1 MVRIAIV
8 GGGIGGLTTALT
20 LREFGFESEVYEQ
33 APALLDVGAAIA
45 IWPNAMHVLER
56 IKLTNMVREHSGAIE
71 EINWLD
77 RRGQLL
83 NRALIRNA
91 VALHRADLQSILLHA
106 LPPGWIKLDHSL
118 VSCRQTSEKVVATFA
133 NGETIEADLL
143 IGADGIHSD
152 ARSLIIKDGAP
163 IYRGYTVWRAISLAA
178 PSPLPTGTAI
188 EIHGRG
194 LRFGIGPVGA
204 GKIGWWAAAN
214 APSPDHSSGEEAR
227 NKLLH
232 LFKDWY
238 RPAVELIEATPSYSI
253 LTTPAFDREPTQT
266 WGDKRI
272 TLLGDAIH
280 PTTPNFGQGGC
291 LAMEDA
297 VVLARCFEKYGANEE
312 ALRKYEGCR
321 YERTAAITKY
331 SRLYGTIG
339 QSENFA
345 VRISK
350 NILLPLAPEPVLQR
364 LMQIVFDYD
373 ATTVTV

>member
-8 GGGIGGLTTALT
+8 GGGIGGLTTALA
-20 LREFGFESEVYEQ
+20 LRELGFESQVYEQ
-33 APALLDVGAAIA
+33 APALLDIGAAIA
-45 IWPNAMHVLER
+45 IWPNAMRVLAR
-56 IKLTNMVREHSGAIE
+56 INLGGAIREHSGAID

-77 RRGQLL
+77 QRGQVL
-83 NRALIRNA
+83 NRVSLQNS
-91 VALHRADLQSILLHA
+91 VALHRADLQSLLLRA
-106 LPPGWIKLDHSL
+106 LAPDEIKLDHSL
-118 VSCRQTSEKVVATFA
+118 VSYQQHDDKIVATFT
-133 NGETIEADLL
+133 NGATVETDLL

-152 ARSLIIKDGAP
+152 VRLNFLENEP
-163 IYRGYTVWRAISLAA
+163 PVYRGYIVWRGISTDV
-178 PSPLPTGTAI
+178 PRSLPTNIAI

-194 LRFGIGPVGA
+194 QRFGIGPVGD
-204 GKIGWWAAAN
+204 GRIGWWAAAN
-214 APSPDHSSGEEAR
+214 ALLPDHVSNAQNE
-227 NKLLH
+227 LLR
-232 LFKDWY
+232 LFKGWY
-238 RPAVELIEATPSYSI
+238 PPAVELIENTNPHVI
-253 LTTPAFDREPTQT
+253 LATPAFDREPGKT
-266 WGDKRI
+266 WGDKSV

-297 VVLARCFEKYGANEE
+297 LVLARCVEKYGATEQ

-339 QSENFA
+339 QSENLL
-345 VRISK
+345 VRIAK
-350 NILLPLAPEPVLQR
+350 RTLLPLAPESILQR

>member
-45 IWPNAMHVLER
+45 IWPNALRVLER
-56 IKLTNMVREHSGAIE
+56 INLGNAIREHSGAID

-77 RRGQLL
+77 QRGQLL
-83 NRALIRNA
+83 NRVPITNA
-91 VALHRADLQSILLHA
+91 VALHRADLQSLLLRA
-106 LPPGWIKLDHSL
+106 LEPDEIKLDHSL
-118 VSCRQTSEKVVATFA
+118 VSYRQEDDKVVATFA
-133 NGETIEADLL
+133 NGQTVETDLL

-152 ARSLIIKDGAP
+152 VRLSFLGNEPP
-163 IYRGYTVWRAISLAA
+163 IYRGYIVWRGISTDA
-178 PSPLPTGTAI
+178 PRSIQPNIAV

-194 LRFGIGPVGA
+194 QRFGIGPVGD
-204 GKIGWWAAAN
+204 GRTGWWASAN
-214 APSPDHSSGEEAR
+214 APLPDQLPDAKTE
-227 NKLLH
+227 LLR
-232 LFKDWY
+232 LFENWY
-238 RPAVELIEATPSYSI
+238 RPAVELIESTNPHVI
-253 LTTPAFDREPTQT
+253 LTTPAFDREPSKN
-266 WGDKRI
+266 WGDKQI

-297 VVLARCFEKYGANEE
+297 IVLARCFEKYGANEQ

-339 QSENFA
+339 QSENPFIRT
-345 VRISK
+345 VK
-350 NILLPLAPEPVLQR
+350 KILLPLAPEAVLHR
-364 LMQIVFDYD
+364 LMQAVFDYD

>member
-20 LREFGFESEVYEQ
+20 LKEFGFESEVYEQ

-45 IWPNAMHVLER
+45 IWPNAMRVLER
-56 IKLTNMVREHSGAIE
+56 IKLGDVIREHSGAIA

-77 RRGQLL
+77 QRGLLL
-83 NRALIRNA
+83 NRVRIQNSR
-91 VALHRADLQSILLHA
+91 ALHRADLQSLLLQA
-106 LPPGWIKLDHSL
+106 LPPDKIKLDHSI
-118 VSCRQTSEKVVATFA
+118 VSYRQASDKVVATFA
-133 NGETIEADLL
+133 NGNTVAADLL

-152 ARSLIIKDGAP
+152 VRLNFLGNDP
-163 IYRGYTVWRAISLAA
+163 PVYRGYIVWRGISIDVPKSV
-178 PSPLPTGTAI
+178 PSNTAI
-188 EIHGRG
+188 ELHGGGR
-194 LRFGIGPVGA
+194 RFGIGPVGD
-204 GKIGWWAAAN
+204 GRIGWWAAAN
-214 APSPDHSSGEEAR
+214 APLPDHFPDAKTE
-227 NKLLH
+227 LLRM
-232 LFKDWY
+232 FENWY
-238 RPAVELIEATPSYSI
+238 RPAVELIESTNPHVI
-253 LTTPAFDREPTQT
+253 LTTPAFDREPNKT
-266 WGDKRI
+266 WGDKQV

-297 VVLARCFEKYGANEE
+297 LVLARCFAKYGANEQ

-339 QSENFA
+339 QSENPFIRTSK
-345 VRISK
+345 RIF
-350 NILLPLAPEPVLQR
+350 LPLAPEPVLQR

-373 ATTVTV
+373 PTTVTV